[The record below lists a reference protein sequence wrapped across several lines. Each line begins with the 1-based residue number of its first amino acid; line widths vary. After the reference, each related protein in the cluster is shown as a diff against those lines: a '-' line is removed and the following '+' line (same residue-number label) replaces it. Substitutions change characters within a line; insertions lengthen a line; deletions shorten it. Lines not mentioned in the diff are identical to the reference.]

1 MNEKKNVLDTQRG
14 LYRMLS
20 LEMRLP
26 VYRGGVAGAP
36 NWRSMSES
44 SYKLRSSESETL
56 VALFFDELLDAPEPI
71 GREFGGDNL
80 KSGTSTSLCDAA
92 LFEKPVW
99 ACRFM
104 AGPHEGESCGEAL
117 SLRLR
122 LLETVRAL
130 ALRIP
135 GGVARY
141 ALSGW
146 PRNFR
151 DLTVRDAPCD

>member
-1 MNEKKNVLDTQRG
+1 MNEKIDAWDTQRG
-14 LYRMLS
+14 LYRTLS

-26 VYRGGVAGAP
+26 VYRGGVAGVP

-44 SYKLRSSESETL
+44 SYRLRSSDSETL
-56 VALFFDELLDAPEPI
+56 VALFFDELLDAPGPI
-71 GREFGGDNL
+71 AREFGGDNL
-80 KSGTSTSLCDAA
+80 KTGTSTSLCDAA

-104 AGPHEGESCGEAL
+104 AGPYEGESCGEAL

-130 ALRIP
+130 ALRML
-135 GGVARY
+135 GGVAR
-141 ALSGW
+141 
-146 PRNFR
+146 
-151 DLTVRDAPCD
+151 